1 MLSKNLSD
9 NIAIA
14 HNIFTIGKSFDY
26 IERNLFFGENKA
38 YLLALNGFT
47 QTALLQ
53 RIISDLQNDAY
64 MKDGTIEDYR
74 AYVNAKIG
82 YAQVEFVSDW
92 NRIEKMVL
100 SGTCLILFDG
110 CTEGIILDTRAYPV
124 RNTQEPDT
132 EKVTRGAK
140 DGFVENFLVNTTL
153 IRRRIRSPK
162 LTFQIHEIGSESKSD
177 VVVAYIEGCADEQ
190 LVKKVSERLSQL
202 QITGLTMGMKTL
214 EELLIKKSLLHPL
227 PSVHLTERPD
237 VACAFLEEGYIVLIA
252 DNSPT
257 AMILPASIFQFTQSP
272 EDYYKSPLVGNYIR
286 VMRFLCII
294 GSLLIL
300 PLLLLFGIHVPLP
313 EAFSPIVTPG
323 QGPIKL
329 FILVMVIELA
339 LDLFRYSAA
348 HTSDRFAGTIS
359 IVGGLIIGEIAIG
372 LEWASKE
379 ALFYGA
385 VTMLLSL
392 AIPSLEFAEGVRMY
406 RLFLSIVTG
415 FGGLP
420 GFIIGLILI
429 IISVATTPTFTKT
442 SYLWPLFPL
451 KTGQLLPLLFRR
463 ATFHAQPIRGKNKQ
477 IKKKWKDM
485 HK

>member
-1 MLSKNLSD
+1 MLSKNLTE
-9 NIAIA
+9 NIAVA
-14 HNIFTIGKSFDY
+14 RNIFTIGKSFDY
-26 IERNLFFGENKA
+26 IERDLFLGTNRA
-38 YLLALNGFT
+38 YLLSLNGFT
-47 QTALLQ
+47 QTAVLQ
-53 RIISDLQNDAY
+53 RIISDLQDDSYCADTQ
-64 MKDGTIEDYR
+64 MEDYR
-74 AYVNAKIG
+74 SYVNSKIG

-92 NRIEKMVL
+92 NRITKMVL
-100 SGTCLILFDG
+100 SGTCLILFEG
-110 CTEGIILDTRAYPV
+110 CEEGIILDTRSYPV
-124 RNTQEPDT
+124 RGTKEPDT

-140 DGFVENFLVNTTL
+140 DGFVENFLINTTL

-162 LTFQIHEIGSESKSD
+162 LTFALHEVGTESKSD
-177 VVVAYIEGCADEQ
+177 VVIAYIEGCAQEA
-190 LVKKVSERLSQL
+190 LVKEISARLSAL
-202 QITGLTMGMKTL
+202 EVTDLTMGMKTL
-214 EELLIKKSLLHPL
+214 EELLIKKSFLHPL

-237 VACAFLEEGYIVLIA
+237 VACSFLEEGHIVLIA

-257 AMILPASIFQFTQSP
+257 AMILPVSIFQFTQSP

-286 VMRFLCII
+286 FIRFLCIL

-329 FILVMVIELA
+329 FILIMVIEVA

-372 LEWASKE
+372 LEWASQE

-385 VTMLLSL
+385 VTMLVSL

-406 RLFLSIVTG
+406 RLFLSVITG

-429 IISVATTPTFTKT
+429 LISVVTTPTFSHT

-451 KTGQLLPLLFRR
+451 RVRQLLPLLFRR
-463 ATFHAQPIRGKNKQ
+463 STYRAQPIREYNAKEK
-477 IKKKWKDM
+477 
-485 HK
+485 

>member
-1 MLSKNLSD
+1 MLSMNLSE
-9 NIAIA
+9 NIKTARE
-14 HNIFTIGKSFDY
+14 IFTIGKSFDY
-26 IERNLFFGENKA
+26 IEREILLGVTPA
-38 YLLALNGFT
+38 YILTLNGFT
-47 QTALLQ
+47 ETDVLQ
-53 RIISDLQNDAY
+53 WIISDLQNDAY
-64 MKDGTIEDYR
+64 TSNNRIEDYR
-74 AYVNAKIG
+74 TYVKAKIG

-92 NRIEKMVL
+92 DRIVKMVL

-110 CTEGIILDTRAYPV
+110 FEEGILLDTRSYPT
-124 RNTQEPDT
+124 RGTQEPDT

-162 LTFQIHEIGSESKSD
+162 LTFQISELGTDSKSD
-177 VVVAYIEGCADEQ
+177 VVIAYIEGCAEES
-190 LVKKVSERLSQL
+190 LVREVKTKL
-202 QITGLTMGMKTL
+202 QSLQVTGLTMGMKTL
-214 EELLIKKSLLHPL
+214 EELLVKKTVFHPL

-237 VACAFLEEGYIVLIA
+237 VACSFLEEGHIVLIA

-257 AMILPASIFQFTQSP
+257 AMILPVSVFQFSQSP

-286 VMRFLCII
+286 LIRFLCIM

-313 EAFSPIVTPG
+313 EAFSPFITPN

-329 FILVMVIELA
+329 FVLILVIEIA

-348 HTSDRFAGTIS
+348 HTSDRFAGTVS

-372 LEWASKE
+372 LEWASEE

-392 AIPSLEFAEGVRMY
+392 AIPSLEFAEGIRMY
-406 RLFLSIVTG
+406 RLFLSVVTG
-415 FGGLP
+415 LFGLP
-420 GFIIGLILI
+420 GFAAGLLLIL
-429 IISVATTPTFTKT
+429 ISVATTPTFPRT

-451 KTGQLLPLLFRR
+451 RLSLLWPLLCRR
-463 ATFHAQPIRGKNKQ
+463 ATYRAQPIKKNRKNK
-477 IKKKWKDM
+477 
-485 HK
+485 